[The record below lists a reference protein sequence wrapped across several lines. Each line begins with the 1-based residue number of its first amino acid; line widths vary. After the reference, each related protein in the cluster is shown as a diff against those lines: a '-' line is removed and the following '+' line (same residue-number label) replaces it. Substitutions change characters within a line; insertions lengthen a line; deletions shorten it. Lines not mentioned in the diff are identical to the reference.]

1 MGCQGSLL
9 LPGEPLLQPHLH
21 ASQLCPPA
29 HGASLWLR
37 DLPGPTSWYNLPW
50 SPEPAHHPVP
60 TVCSAPADAPVPPG
74 CTVGAPRR
82 VGAPGS
88 CQVTSPPATG
98 PSRTQP
104 AGGAGVASCCPTQS
118 LQRRLSGSSCHSLSP
133 AGTLCRDTCG
143 CKQRLPHALGARA
156 LPPWPSHPPSQPEL
170 WTSLGDLPLTLCPIL
185 AQMGWG
191 PGGWSPLWPG
201 GLGWPPPTPSVT
213 PAPPSQKPSAQG

>member
-21 ASQLCPPA
+21 ASQLCPPD

-60 TVCSAPADAPVPPG
+60 TVCSAPADTPVPPG
-74 CTVGAPRR
+74 CTAGAPRR

-118 LQRRLSGSSCHSLSP
+118 LQPGACQGAHATPCHLQALSAETPVDANRGCPMLWEPELCPRGLPTLPVSQSFGQAWGIFLCPFALSWP
-133 AGTLCRDTCG
+133 KWAGGLVAGALCG
-143 CKQRLPHALGARA
+143 LEGWAGHP
-156 LPPWPSHPPSQPEL
+156 LPPR
-170 WTSLGDLPLTLCPIL
+170 
-185 AQMGWG
+185 
-191 PGGWSPLWPG
+191 
-201 GLGWPPPTPSVT
+201 
-213 PAPPSQKPSAQG
+213 